1 MINEKED
8 VGVFLLSEERD
19 DAVKLQLIRGK
30 LKDNTGFTSA
40 LGTWYRGEASF
51 CKILNGHRLRTIL
64 TSATVVQRRQL
75 LNILA
80 GDDRILKPEIEAIDP
95 GDRCL

>member
-8 VGVFLLSEERD
+8 VGVFLLSEEGD

-40 LGTWYRGEASF
+40 LGTWYHSYPLGSRLNTGNAEILSITEYNGMVRHSVKIMSMLPRARG
-51 CKILNGHRLRTIL
+51 
-64 TSATVVQRRQL
+64 
-75 LNILA
+75 
-80 GDDRILKPEIEAIDP
+80 
-95 GDRCL
+95 